1 MTSSISNRI
10 NKYIGEK
17 RQLFLTI
24 AFYYGFVLFFVLFLH
39 GWWILFGEIVKIYL
53 KSILMDEVGEIHQAQ

>member
-24 AFYYGFVLFFVLFLH
+24 AFDYGFVLFFVLFLH
-39 GWWILFGEIVKIYL
+39 GWWILLGEMVKIYS